1 MEILSDSVFK
11 GEVEFNNDVFFSGS
25 EFHNGGQ
32 DFWETTNFRKTVNF
46 YDRADVYFSGCSHFY
61 AGLSTPKIYSV
72 EYGNY
77 GTAYL
82 IPYCTDLTPK
92 TIATTD
98 DIKSLS
104 PGITIL
110 SHNEVPVGCNKFFF
124 DTRVAG
130 KEMPTGKS
138 GQIGDLTTEFLLT
151 QVYTNNKLV
160 TMDIGY
166 CIITGECGGQTM
178 KLYAEI
184 AEHSQPIG
192 QSHFYAKVIH

>member
-11 GEVEFNNDVFFSGS
+11 GKVEFNSDVFFFNS
-25 EFHNGGQ
+25 EFHKSQQYFIGGVDFCEVVSFNG
-32 DFWETTNFRKTVNF
+32 
-46 YDRADVYFSGCSHFY
+46 DVSFSGCSNFK
-61 AGLSTPKIYSV
+61 GLSTPKIYSV
-72 EYGNY
+72 ECGNY

-82 IPYCTDLTPK
+82 IPYCTDSTPK

-110 SHNEVPVGCNKFFF
+110 SHNKVPVGCNKFFF

-166 CIITGECGGQTM
+166 CIITGEFGGQTM

-184 AEHSQPIG
+184 ADHTQPIG